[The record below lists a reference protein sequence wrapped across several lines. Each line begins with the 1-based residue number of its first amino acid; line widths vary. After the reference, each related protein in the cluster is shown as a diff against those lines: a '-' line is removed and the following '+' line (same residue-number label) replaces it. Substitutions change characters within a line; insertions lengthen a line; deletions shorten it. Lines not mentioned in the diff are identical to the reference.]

1 MWKAFLIDILVL
13 QVIVLA
19 DSEILADQILNE
31 MSVINSI
38 S

>member
-1 MWKAFLIDILVL
+1 MWKAFLIDIFVL

-31 MSVINSI
+31 MSVIYSI